1 MAFELK
7 VRWKKQLK
15 KELARARATRSWQE
29 RLDFLGARIRQNE
42 TNGKRS
48 LFMAAGEK
56 LLAKRVMEFHR
67 IDEHSVNP
75 RNFMRLDP
83 TYEIPDDEAGRKIRQ
98 KLIRRFGARFV
109 NRLVTVEAVEVPAT
123 TKTVYHLNEE
133 RFDELGPVAK
143 MAWARTVGKSRV
155 TVGHPPKRAR
165 EGKPRQ
171 RRRAR
176 K

>member
-1 MAFELK
+1 MAFDLK
-7 VRWKKQLK
+7 VGWKKQLK
-15 KELARARATRSWQE
+15 KELARAQAIRSWQE

-56 LLAKRVMEFHR
+56 LIAKRIMEFHR

-83 TYEIPDDEAGRKIRQ
+83 TYEIPNDEAGRKIRQ
-98 KLIRRFGARFV
+98 KLVRRFGARFV
-109 NRLVTVEAVEVPAT
+109 DRLVTVEVVEVPAT
-123 TKTVYHLNEE
+123 TKTIHRLNEE
-133 RFDELGPVAK
+133 RFADLGPVAK
-143 MAWARTVGKSRV
+143 MAWARTVGKSKV
-155 TVGHPPKRAR
+155 TVGHPPKRVR
-165 EGKPRQ
+165 EGKLRQKRRPR
-171 RRRAR
+171 